1 MYDKDTYW
9 RSIQRGS
16 PAKSLS
22 DLLGELTR
30 IQERHE
36 ASKRDIQQEDEMAT
50 QDTKRIIEKL
60 REANADH
67 SLIEALANAAMPE
80 DSGIKRHDGR
90 DIMLPEGMDFDYA
103 VRTIHR
109 VEQDLEQ
116 GTTNEYYFE
125 GYAYDDV
132 LVALDKAIRKMFG
145 FAIQQAQRTIF
156 GVQPPS
162 TRTVTIGRDERGRRI
177 TKQVP
182 EGMIALPGLYDKDE
196 SVGRLKTNNTTPPR
210 IVVYLRKRHQQ
221 IGEQLAEL
229 VRHYL
234 QTQSIYRG
242 HIVNAALDFVSF
254 GDFDRDALVLN
265 RAVRQNIENNVMLHI
280 LNPDLADRIGAEP
293 QRSALF
299 YGPYGTGKSMA
310 LREIAERASDNGVTV
325 FMYNGDQDMTAMLKW
340 ARNYQPSVVMI
351 EDVDQELS
359 GARGHDMN
367 DILNTLDGALGK
379 QDRVFTVMTTNNP
392 ERIHESALRPGRIS
406 VAVKFGALDG
416 QGLQRLIG
424 QNGLNFSESI
434 DWETLAEDYPRLM
447 PCHIKEAGNRLG
459 FQYQHAN
466 GDLSGEDVR
475 LALEGMMDHLRLQEG
490 AEHRNEAVTLEEL
503 LARITRDQV
512 EEVNK
517 EMFR

>member
-36 ASKRDIQQEDEMAT
+36 AIKRDIQQEDEMAT

-67 SLIEALANAAMPE
+67 SLIKALANAAFPE

-90 DIMLPEGMDFDYA
+90 AIMLPEGMDFDEA
-103 VRTIHR
+103 VQTVRR

-132 LVALDKAIRKMFG
+132 LVALDEAIRQMFG
-145 FAIQQAQRTIF
+145 FAIQQAQMTMF
-156 GVQPPS
+156 GLQPPS

-182 EGMIALPGLYDKDE
+182 EGLVALPGLYDE
-196 SVGRLKTNNTTPPR
+196 NEGVGRLKTNNTTPPR
-210 IVVYLRKRHQQ
+210 IVVYLRKRHQK
-221 IGEQLAEL
+221 IGEQLMEL

-242 HIVNAALDFVSF
+242 HIVTGDLDFVNF
-254 GDFDRDALVLN
+254 GDFDRNALVLN

-310 LREIAERASDNGVTV
+310 LREIAERASDDGITV
-325 FMYNGDQDMTAMLKW
+325 FMHTDQDMKSMLKW

-359 GARGHDMN
+359 GARGQDMN

-379 QDRVFTVMTTNNP
+379 QDRVFTIMTTNNP
-392 ERIHESALRPGRIS
+392 KRIHESALRPGRIS

-424 QNGLNFSESI
+424 QNGLNFSEDI
-434 DWETLAEDYPRLM
+434 DWEALAEDYPRLM
-447 PCHIKEAGNRLG
+447 PCHVKEAGNRLG

-475 LALEGMMDHLRLQEG
+475 LALEGMMDHLRLQE
-490 AEHRNEAVTLEEL
+490 AANASNETVTLEGL